1 MKATNSSYIEKLE
14 TRVDRLL
21 ENNIK
26 RSEFDTMFL
35 YELLKE
41 VKSLTTNKESS
52 KTDSNTA
59 GNIIVSGGTFT
70 D

>member
-1 MKATNSSYIEKLE
+1 MKSTNSSYIEKLE